1 MATHSNIL
9 AWEIPWTK
17 EPGGLSPWC
26 HRESDMTW
34 RVNNNIKITQG
45 AWALLPTNETTVIG
59 EQRVVDCPAVF
70 PAVREE
76 CREDEK

>member
-1 MATHSNIL
+1 
-9 AWEIPWTK
+9 
-17 EPGGLSPWC
+17 
-26 HRESDMTW
+26 MTW